1 MVIQAL
7 LLITLVIGVFYLIM
21 TSLNKGALEFV
32 EANKSTN
39 LKLKVDESKTKKI
52 EVKETKVKKDKA
64 KAIKEL
70 SNELEKIE
78 KEAEYLRYSEILM
91 ELTGEVTVNA
101 AEKAASKK

>member
-39 LKLKVDESKTKKI
+39 LNLKVDESKTKKV
-52 EVKETKVKKDKA
+52 EVKETKVKK
-64 KAIKEL
+64 IKKCRATHIVDRVCL
-70 SNELEKIE
+70 FAS
-78 KEAEYLRYSEILM
+78 
-91 ELTGEVTVNA
+91 
-101 AEKAASKK
+101 EKA